1 VELAHYVRELQN
13 RDYLYGGYIAPH
25 DAQAKELG
33 TGKSRIELMQS
44 LGRPGLNTSPTSG
57 NASAPQ
63 NDNSVMLPITSTF
76 RSPYTLAQHR

>member
-44 LGRPGLNTSPTSG
+44 LGLRSIG
-57 NASAPQ
+57 NSQ
-63 NDNSVMLPITSTF
+63 V
-76 RSPYTLAQHR
+76 